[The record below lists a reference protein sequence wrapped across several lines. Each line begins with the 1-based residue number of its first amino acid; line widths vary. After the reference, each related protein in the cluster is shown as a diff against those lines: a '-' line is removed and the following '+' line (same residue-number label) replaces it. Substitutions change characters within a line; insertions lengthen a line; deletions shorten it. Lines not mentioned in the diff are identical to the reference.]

1 MPKIYKPGKVAVVLT
16 GRHAGKKDSH
26 LSSGQHGAEGRSLDL
41 VASPLRTS
49 VLFHRITISCSAK
62 RLQPSQSNDPTYI
75 RTFIDTVFCASN
87 LQLGHTDNPLS
98 QRVSPAVPASLM
110 LVVVIK
116 QFDDGSKEKAF
127 PYIVAAGIERYPQ
140 KVTKRMGA
148 KKIAKRS
155 KVKPFVKVISYNH
168 LMPTRYALELEG
180 LKGAVSQETF
190 KEPSQREEAKKQ
202 IKAIFEE
209 KYTSGKNKW
218 FFTPLRF

>member
-1 MPKIYKPGKVAVVLT
+1 MPKIYKPGKVAVVLS
-16 GRHAGKKDSH
+16 GRHAGKKCWM
-26 LSSGQHGAEGRSLDL
+26 SGIGILVVVGFDINGRRS
-41 VASPLRTS
+41 RTR
-49 VLFHRITISCSAK
+49 V
-62 RLQPSQSNDPTYI
+62 I
-75 RTFIDTVFCASN
+75 RNTFIHVISITDICAPIPS
-87 LQLGHTDNPLS
+87 LLS
-98 QRVSPAVPASLM
+98 HHQQ
-110 LVVVIK
+110 VVVIK
-116 QFDDGSKEKAF
+116 QFDDGSKEKSF

-155 KVKPFVKVISYNH
+155 KVKPFVKIISYNH

-180 LKGAVSQETF
+180 LKGAVTQDTF
-190 KEPSQREEAKKQ
+190 KEPSQREDAKKQ